1 MQARLFLVVFKK
13 RLRFNSEQFSRVLSV
28 MGEHI
33 VGYIRK
39 ILGTGQRLAVVT
51 ALGTVPMSAQAE
63 SLADALVGAYTH
75 SGLLEQNRALLRA
88 ADEDVA
94 SAGAALK
101 PVLRW
106 TANLTKTY
114 SRGRSPTTGI
124 AVSSNNLELSV
135 NLIGSLLLY
144 DFGASQFRIEA
155 TKETVLATRETLRA
169 IEQQILLRAVSA
181 YFGVVAARETV
192 ALRENNLRLLSQ
204 ELKAARDRFE
214 VGEVTRTDVAL
225 AEAQL
230 AQARSGL
237 AGAQGLAV
245 QAFEEY
251 RNVVGSK
258 PGRLAPPPRLP
269 RVGNDIKRAKGLAMR
284 RHPQMIA
291 AQHQVA
297 AADLL
302 IKSSEAAMKP
312 TVTLNGSLG
321 LSESLSSGDFGRSA
335 SIGVTAGQTLYAGG
349 SLSSAVRRAMAQRD
363 AQRGNLHTVRHDI
376 AQEVGNAYAIL
387 AATQAQLAASEEQVR
402 AARIAFRG
410 VREEAS
416 LGARTTL
423 DVLDAEQALLDA
435 SSALVSTRAD
445 LYVAAYRV
453 IAATGQLTAV
463 DLKLPV
469 QIYDPA
475 AYYNLVKGSPAKRSK
490 QGEKLDRVLRA
501 LQKE

>member
-1 MQARLFLVVFKK
+1 MLKLVSKF
-13 RLRFNSEQFSRVLSV
+13 
-28 MGEHI
+28 
-33 VGYIRK
+33 
-39 ILGTGQRLAVVT
+39 TQRAALALAIGAAPLAV
-51 ALGTVPMSAQAE
+51 QAE
-63 SLADALVGAYTH
+63 TLADALVGAYTH
-75 SGLLEQNRALLRA
+75 SGLLDQNRALLRA

-94 SAGAALK
+94 TAGAALK

-106 TANLTKTY
+106 TANLNQTY
-114 SRGRSPTTGI
+114 SRGLSQTTGV
-124 AVSSNNLELSV
+124 AVSSNNLQASV

-169 IEQQILLRAVSA
+169 VEQQVLLRAISA

-237 AGAQGLAV
+237 AGAQGGAV

-251 RNVVGSK
+251 RNVVGRK
-258 PGRLAPPPRLP
+258 PGRLSPPPRLP
-269 RVGNDIKRAKGLAMR
+269 KVGNDIKAAKGLAMR
-284 RHPQMIA
+284 RHPQMIG

-302 IKSSEAAMKP
+302 IKANEAAMRP

-321 LSESLSSGDFGRSA
+321 VSESLSSSDFSRSA
-335 SIGVTAGQTLYAGG
+335 TIGLEAGQTIYNGG
-349 SLSSAVRRAMAQRD
+349 RLSSAVRLSMAQRD
-363 AQRGNLHTVRHDI
+363 AQRSNLHVVRHNI
-376 AQEVGNAYAIL
+376 AQEVGDAYAIL
-387 AATQAQLAASEEQVR
+387 ASAQAQLAASEEQVR

-453 IAATGQLTAV
+453 IASTGQLTAV

-475 AYYNLVKGSPAKRSK
+475 AYYNLVKDSPAKRSK

>member
-1 MQARLFLVVFKK
+1 MKSKQ
-13 RLRFNSEQFSRVLSV
+13 RFSFDPHMRFGAFVEGEDSL
-28 MGEHI
+28 MGI
-33 VGYIRK
+33 FRK
-39 ILGTGQRLAVVT
+39 FTGFAQKA
-51 ALGTVPMSAQAE
+51 ALGVALAGMPLAAQAE
-63 SLADALVGAYTH
+63 TLADALVGAYTH
-75 SGLLEQNRALLRA
+75 SGLLDQNRALLRA

-94 SAGAALK
+94 AAGAALK

-106 TANLTKTY
+106 SANLTQSY
-114 SRGRSPTTGI
+114 SRGLSPATGLS
-124 AVSSNNLELSV
+124 VSSNNLQASV
-135 NLIGSLLLY
+135 NLIGSLLIY
-144 DFGASQFRIEA
+144 DFGSSQYRIEA

-169 IEQQILLRAVSA
+169 VEQQVLLRAISA

-204 ELKAARDRFE
+204 ELRAARDRFE

-237 AGAQGLAV
+237 AGAQGAAV
-245 QAFEEY
+245 QSFEEY
-251 RNVVGSK
+251 RNVVGRK
-258 PGRLAPPPRLP
+258 PGRLSPPPRLP
-269 RVGNDIKRAKGLAMR
+269 KVGGDIKAAKALAMR
-284 RHPQMIA
+284 RHPQMIG

-302 IKSSEAAMKP
+302 IKSNEAAMRP

-321 LSESLSSGDFGRSA
+321 LSESLSTSDFSRSA
-335 SIGVTAGQTLYAGG
+335 TIGLEAGQTIYNGG
-349 SLSSAVRRAMAQRD
+349 RLSSGVRRAMAQRD
-363 AQRGNLHTVRHDI
+363 AQRSNLHVVRHNI

-387 AATQAQLAASEEQVR
+387 ASAQAQLSASQERVR

-445 LYVAAYRV
+445 LYVSAYRV
-453 IAATGQLTAV
+453 IAATGQLTAQ
-463 DLKLPV
+463 DLRLPV

-475 AYYNLVKGSPAKRSK
+475 AYYNLVKDSPAKRSK

>member
-1 MQARLFLVVFKK
+1 MKIFHK
-13 RLRFNSEQFSRVLSV
+13 FSRV
-28 MGEHI
+28 
-33 VGYIRK
+33 
-39 ILGTGQRLAVVT
+39 GQNLALTV
-51 ALGTVPMSAQAE
+51 ALGASPLALQAE
-63 SLADALVGAYTH
+63 TLADALVGAYTH
-75 SGLLEQNRALLRA
+75 SGLLDQNRALLRA

-94 SAGAALK
+94 AAGAALK
-101 PVLRW
+101 PVLSW
-106 TANLTKTY
+106 SASLTQSY
-114 SRGRSPTTGI
+114 SRNPSQFTGS
-124 AVSSNNLELSV
+124 AVSNNNLQASV

-144 DFGASQFRIEA
+144 DFGASQYRIEA

-169 IEQQILLRAVSA
+169 VEQQVLLRAISA
-181 YFGVVAARETV
+181 YFGVVAARESV

-204 ELKAARDRFE
+204 ELRAAQDRFE

-237 AGAQGLAV
+237 AGAQGNAV

-251 RNVVGSK
+251 RNVVGRK
-258 PGRLAPPPRLP
+258 PGRLSPPPKLP
-269 RVGNDIKRAKGLAMR
+269 KVGSDIKAAKGLAMR
-284 RHPQMIA
+284 RHPQMIG

-302 IKSSEAAMKP
+302 IKASEAAMRP

-321 LSESLSSGDFGRSA
+321 LTESLSSSDFGRSA
-335 SIGVTAGQTLYAGG
+335 SIGLQAGQTIYSGG
-349 SLSSAVRRAMAQRD
+349 RLSSAVRRAMAQRD
-363 AQRGNLHTVRHDI
+363 AQRGNLHTVRHNI

-387 AATQAQLAASEEQVR
+387 ASAQAQLAASEEQVR

-453 IAATGQLTAV
+453 IAATGQLTAQ
-463 DLKLPV
+463 DLRLPV

-475 AYYNLVKGSPAKRSK
+475 AYYNLVKDSPAKRSK
-490 QGEKLDRVLRA
+490 QGDKLDRVLRA